1 MRSPRILLL
10 LATLA
15 AAVYAPILA
24 LPFVANSFI
33 EIPVSRVLG
42 AWHSLPL
49 LFQNANWHFRIT
61 YVFLN
66 SWLVSWQGFTPHT
79 FYVASLCLHAGCVVL
94 VYLMGRWRMLSYKA
108 AAWAAA
114 FFAIYSGHHGAVMS
128 LAMWPD
134 LLVTFFAGASFVCWI
149 RWMQS
154 GQWASYAVSCLFFLI
169 ALVSHEAGFL
179 VPLLFAL
186 ALIVSGKA
194 TRHFVVS
201 LAPLVALSTAAVI
214 VQFVTRPRPVAWEAS
229 LPVLDPWWITVIW
242 TAAIAGALA
251 LLRPAQWSKMAIA
264 MGAWVVAVLATG
276 LYLTFALQIS
286 REVAYFASLG
296 TALLFGYLFQE
307 LQQRLPLRLLLAAGM
322 FVLVLN
328 TTLLWTIARRQMV
341 ALATPTETLLN
352 AAMYAQGPIRINC
365 FPFVME
371 IAEAAAGSIG
381 AQVTAEKRDQVKR
394 PNCVSFSYTDA
405 AGNVRNVFRHSQ
417 L

>member
-1 MRSPRILLL
+1 MRSPRIVLL

-15 AAVYAPILA
+15 AAVYAPVLA
-24 LPFVANSFI
+24 LPFIANSFI

-42 AWHSLPL
+42 TWQSLPL
-49 LFQNANWHFRIT
+49 LLQNANWHFRIT

-79 FYVASLCLHAGCVVL
+79 FYVATLCLHAGCVVL
-94 VYLMGRWRMLSYKA
+94 IYFMGRWRMLSYKGS
-108 AAWAAA
+108 AWAAA

-134 LLVTFFAGASFVCWI
+134 LLVTFFAGAAFVCWI

-154 GQWASYAVSCLFFLI
+154 GQWASYAVSCVFFLF

-194 TRHFVVS
+194 TRHFVIS
-201 LAPLVALSTAAVI
+201 LAPLVVLSTAAVV
-214 VQFVTRPRPVAWEAS
+214 VQFVMRPQSVAWETS
-229 LPVLDPWWITVIW
+229 LPVLDRWWIAALW
-242 TAAIAGALA
+242 TAAVAGALA
-251 LLRPAQWSKMAIA
+251 LLRPVQWSKVAIA
-264 MGAWVVAVLATG
+264 MSAWVAAVLATG
-276 LYLTFALQIS
+276 AYLIYALQIN

-296 TALLFGYLFQE
+296 TALLFGYMFQE
-307 LQQRLPLRLLLAAGM
+307 LQRRAPFRLLLAAGV

-328 TTLLWTIARRQMV
+328 TTLLWTIARRQMI

-352 AAMYAQGPIRINC
+352 AAIYARGPIRMTC
-365 FPFVME
+365 FPFAME
-371 IAEAAAGSIG
+371 IAEAVGGSVG
-381 AQVTAEKRDQVKR
+381 AQVTAEKPNEVKR
-394 PNCVSFSYTDA
+394 PNCISFSYTDA
-405 AGNVRNVFRHSQ
+405 AGNVRTVFRHSQ

>member
-1 MRSPRILLL
+1 MKSPRILLL

-24 LPFVANSFI
+24 LPFVATSFI

-42 AWHSLPL
+42 TWQSLPL
-49 LFQNANWHFRIT
+49 LVQNANWHFRLS

-66 SWLVSWQGFTPHT
+66 SWLVSWQGFEPHT

-94 VYLMGRWRMLSYKA
+94 IYLMGRWRVLSYRA
-108 AAWAAA
+108 AGWAAA

-128 LAMWPD
+128 LALWPD
-134 LLVTFFAGASFVCWI
+134 LLVTFFAGAAFVCWI

-154 GQWASYAVSCLFFLI
+154 GQWASYAVSCVFFLI

-194 TRHFVVS
+194 TRHFVIS
-201 LAPLVALSTAAVI
+201 LAPLVALSTAAVV
-214 VQFVTRPRPVAWEAS
+214 VQFIMRPQPVAWETS
-229 LPVLDPWWITVIW
+229 LPVLDPWWVTVVW

-251 LLRPAQWSKMAIA
+251 LLRPAQWWKMTAA

-276 LYLTFALQIS
+276 LYLAFALHIG

-296 TALLFGYLFQE
+296 TALLFGYAFQE
-307 LQQRLPLRLLLAAGM
+307 LQRRTPVRLLLAVGV

-328 TTLLWTIARRQMV
+328 TTLIWTLARRQMIG
-341 ALATPTETLLN
+341 LAAPTQTLLN
-352 AAMYAQGPIRINC
+352 AALYAQGPIRMNC
-365 FPFVME
+365 FPFAIE
-371 IAEAAAGSIG
+371 IAQAVAGSVG
-381 AQVTAEKRDQVKR
+381 AQITAEKPSEVKR

-405 AGNVRNVFRHSQ
+405 AGNVRTVFRH
-417 L
+417 